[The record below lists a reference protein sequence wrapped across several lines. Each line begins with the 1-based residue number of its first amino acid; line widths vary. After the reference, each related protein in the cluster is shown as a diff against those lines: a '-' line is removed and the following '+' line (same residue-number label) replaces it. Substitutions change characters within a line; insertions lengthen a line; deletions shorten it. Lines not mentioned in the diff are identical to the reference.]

1 LADAPEQGEDAGFAF
16 RMEMW
21 LTDFVLRFWRLGAAL
36 VAAVLVGALIY
47 GQYSSWVRAGQRN
60 SAAAIAD
67 AMSDLPDGFQM
78 MSVIKS
84 GRIPDKHLDVADLTE
99 TGNKLVEI
107 ARSASGAARIE
118 ACIKA
123 AELFRLAGD
132 NAGRR
137 TALELAEADAEGPLR
152 YSVQTGLAAL
162 EIEDGKADQGLA
174 RLRELQRGE
183 DAIAR
188 LATLDLA
195 GTLESLDR
203 KAEAVQEYD
212 AYLERWKTAPDLT
225 EVKERR
231 DRIAGQGG

>member
-1 LADAPEQGEDAGFAF
+1 MADTPEQEDGVGFAF

-21 LTDFVLRFWRLGAAL
+21 LTDFALRFWRIGAGLVVVVLIGAL
-36 VAAVLVGALIY
+36 VY
-47 GQYSSWVRAGQRN
+47 GQYSNWVQDSQRN

-67 AMSDLPDGFQM
+67 ALSDLPDDIQM
-78 MSVIKS
+78 LSAIKA
-84 GRIPDKHLDVADLTE
+84 GAVPDKHLDVAATTE
-99 TGNKLVEI
+99 TANKLVEI
-107 ARSASGAARIE
+107 GRSASGAAQVE
-118 ACIKA
+118 ACVKA

-137 TALELAEADAEGPLR
+137 TALELAEPNAEGALR
-152 YSVQTGLAAL
+152 YSIQTALAAL
-162 EIEDGKADQGLA
+162 EIEEGKADQGLS

-183 DAIAR
+183 DAVAR

-195 GTLESLDR
+195 STLESLDR

-212 AYLERWKTAPDLT
+212 AYLERWKTASDIDDI
-225 EVKERR
+225 KQRR